1 MYKYKSNSLVLFI
14 FFSCSSED
22 NESETTDPVLTASD
36 FSPNSEGSYWVYNVD
51 STSSDLPEMDFS
63 SIDSLYIVSTSNAA
77 YILEA
82 NNGIGADGSMNSI
95 LTSGSLS
102 TTDTTLIYSGALDLP
117 IDIVIDQA
125 LEISDLILIDLEA
138 DNGSVLSTIEGAFT
152 ETIDIQGSMIPI
164 NVNFELFSAKEDLY
178 DSKIVNGVSYTN
190 VYEGTLN
197 FNLSVTGTITIFGFG
212 QNINIIESQNILSIK
227 YYYGANLG
235 LLRAESEQGFE
246 LAPEVIALID
256 QTSGG
261 NEFPSSATVNGVE
274 ALINY
279 VIY

>member
-1 MYKYKSNSLVLFI
+1 MRHLFLFLVLFI

-117 IDIVIDQA
+117 IDIVVDQA

-261 NEFPSSATVNGVE
+261 NEFPSSATVTGVE

-279 VIY
+279 VIN

>member
-1 MYKYKSNSLVLFI
+1 MRHLYLFLGLFI
-14 FFSCSSED
+14 FFNCSSED

-51 STSSDLPEMDFS
+51 STSADLPEMDFS

-117 IDIVIDQA
+117 IDIVVDQA

-138 DNGSVLSTIEGAFT
+138 DNGTVLSTIEGAFT

-212 QNINIIESQNILSIK
+212 QNINIIESQNILSIR

-256 QTSGG
+256 QTGGG
-261 NEFPSSATVNGVE
+261 NEFPSSATVTGVE

-279 VIY
+279 VIN

>member
-1 MYKYKSNSLVLFI
+1 MRHLYLFLGLFI
-14 FFSCSSED
+14 FLNCSSED

-36 FSPNSEGSYWVYNVD
+36 FSPNSEGSYWIYNVD
-51 STSSDLPEMDFS
+51 STSDDLPEMDFTS
-63 SIDSLYIVSTSNAA
+63 NDSLYIVSTSNAA
-77 YILEA
+77 YTLDA
-82 NNGIGADGSMNSI
+82 NNGMGADGSINSI

-102 TTDTTLIYSGALDLP
+102 TTATTLTYSGALDLP
-117 IDIVIDQA
+117 IDIVVDQA

-138 DNGSVLSTIEGAFT
+138 DNGTVLSTIEGAFT

-212 QNINIIESQNILSIK
+212 QNINIIESQNILSIR
-227 YYYGANLG
+227 YYYGANIG

-256 QTSGG
+256 QTGGG
-261 NEFPSSATVNGVE
+261 NEFPSSATVTGVE

-279 VIY
+279 EIN

>member
-1 MYKYKSNSLVLFI
+1 MRHLYLFLVLFI

-77 YILEA
+77 YTLEA

-102 TTDTTLIYSGALDLP
+102 TTDTTLTYSGALDLP
-117 IDIVIDQA
+117 IDIVVDQA

-138 DNGSVLSTIEGAFT
+138 DNGSVLSAIEGAFT

>member
-1 MYKYKSNSLVLFI
+1 MRHLYLFLGLFI
-14 FFSCSSED
+14 FFNCSSED
-22 NESETTDPVLTASD
+22 NESETTYPVLTASD
-36 FSPNSEGSYWVYNVD
+36 FSPNSEGSYWMYNVD
-51 STSSDLPEMDFS
+51 SASADLPEMDFS

-77 YILEA
+77 YTLEA

-102 TTDTTLIYSGALDLP
+102 TTDTTLTYSGALDLP
-117 IDIVIDQA
+117 IDIVVDQA

-212 QNINIIESQNILSIK
+212 QNINIIESQNILSIR

>member
-1 MYKYKSNSLVLFI
+1 MRHLYLFLGLFI
-14 FFSCSSED
+14 FFNCSSED

-117 IDIVIDQA
+117 IDIVVDQA

-279 VIY
+279 VIN

>member
-1 MYKYKSNSLVLFI
+1 MRHLYLFLGLFI
-14 FFSCSSED
+14 FFNCSSED
-22 NESETTDPVLTASD
+22 NESETTYPVLTASD
-36 FSPNSEGSYWVYNVD
+36 FSPNSEGSYWMYNVD
-51 STSSDLPEMDFS
+51 SASADLPEMDFS

-77 YILEA
+77 YTLEA

-117 IDIVIDQA
+117 IDIVVDQA

-212 QNINIIESQNILSIK
+212 QNINIIESQNILSIR
-227 YYYGANLG
+227 YYYGANIG

-261 NEFPSSATVNGVE
+261 NEFPSSATVTGVE

-279 VIY
+279 VIN

>member
-1 MYKYKSNSLVLFI
+1 MRHLYLFLGLFI
-14 FFSCSSED
+14 FFNCSSED

-36 FSPNSEGSYWVYNVD
+36 FSPNSEGSYWLYNVD

-117 IDIVIDQA
+117 IDIVVDQA

>member
-1 MYKYKSNSLVLFI
+1 MRHLYLFLGLFI
-14 FFSCSSED
+14 FFNCSSED

-36 FSPNSEGSYWVYNVD
+36 FSPNSEGSYWLYNVD

-117 IDIVIDQA
+117 IDIVVDQA

-164 NVNFELFSAKEDLY
+164 NVNFELFSAKEVLY

-212 QNINIIESQNILSIK
+212 QNINIIESQNILSIR

-279 VIY
+279 VIN

>member
-1 MYKYKSNSLVLFI
+1 MRHLYLFLVLFI
-14 FFSCSSED
+14 FFNCSSED

-117 IDIVIDQA
+117 IDIVVDQA

-261 NEFPSSATVNGVE
+261 NEFPSSATVTGVE

-279 VIY
+279 VIN

>member
-1 MYKYKSNSLVLFI
+1 MRHLYLFLVLFI
-14 FFSCSSED
+14 FFNCSSED

-212 QNINIIESQNILSIK
+212 QNINIIESQNILSIR
-227 YYYGANLG
+227 YYYGANIG

-256 QTSGG
+256 QTGGG
-261 NEFPSSATVNGVE
+261 NEFPSSATVTGVE

-279 VIY
+279 EIN

>member
-1 MYKYKSNSLVLFI
+1 MRHLYLFLGLFI
-14 FFSCSSED
+14 FFNCSSDD
-22 NESETTDPVLTASD
+22 NESETTYPVLTASD
-36 FSPNSEGSYWVYNVD
+36 FSPNSEGSYLMYNVD
-51 STSSDLPEMDFS
+51 SASADLPEMDFS

-117 IDIVIDQA
+117 IDIVVDQA

-138 DNGSVLSTIEGAFT
+138 DNGSILSTIEGAFT

-212 QNINIIESQNILSIK
+212 QNINIIESQNILSIR

-279 VIY
+279 VIN

>member
-1 MYKYKSNSLVLFI
+1 MRHLYLFLGLFI
-14 FFSCSSED
+14 FFNCSSED
-22 NESETTDPVLTASD
+22 NESETTYPVLTASD
-36 FSPNSEGSYWVYNVD
+36 FSPNSEGSYWMYNVD
-51 STSSDLPEMDFS
+51 SASADLPEMDFS

-77 YILEA
+77 YTLEA

-117 IDIVIDQA
+117 IDIVVDQA

-138 DNGSVLSTIEGAFT
+138 DNGSVLSAIEGAFT

-212 QNINIIESQNILSIK
+212 QNINIIESQNILSIR

-256 QTSGG
+256 QTGGG
-261 NEFPSSATVNGVE
+261 NEFPSSATVTGVE

-279 VIY
+279 VIN

>member
-1 MYKYKSNSLVLFI
+1 MRHLYLFLVLFI

-51 STSSDLPEMDFS
+51 STSSDLPEMDFN

-117 IDIVIDQA
+117 IDIVVDQA

-164 NVNFELFSAKEDLY
+164 NVNFELFSAKEDL
-178 DSKIVNGVSYTN
+178 
-190 VYEGTLN
+190 
-197 FNLSVTGTITIFGFG
+197 
-212 QNINIIESQNILSIK
+212 
-227 YYYGANLG
+227 
-235 LLRAESEQGFE
+235 
-246 LAPEVIALID
+246 
-256 QTSGG
+256 
-261 NEFPSSATVNGVE
+261 
-274 ALINY
+274 
-279 VIY
+279 

>member
-1 MYKYKSNSLVLFI
+1 MRHLYLFLGLFI
-14 FFSCSSED
+14 FFNCSSED

-117 IDIVIDQA
+117 IDIVVDQA

-261 NEFPSSATVNGVE
+261 NEFPSSATVTGVE

-279 VIY
+279 VIN

>member
-1 MYKYKSNSLVLFI
+1 MRHSYLFLVLFI

-117 IDIVIDQA
+117 IDIVVDQA

-164 NVNFELFSAKEDLY
+164 NVNFELFSAKEVLY

-190 VYEGTLN
+190 VYEGTLS
-197 FNLSVTGTITIFGFG
+197 FNLSVTGTFSGIFT
-212 QNINIIESQNILSIK
+212 INILEPQDILSIR
-227 YYYGANLG
+227 YFYGANIG
-235 LLRAESEQGFE
+235 LLRAESSQGFE
-246 LAPEVIALID
+246 LAPEIIALIA
-256 QTSGG
+256 QTGGG
-261 NEFPSSATVNGVE
+261 NELPSSAAVNGVE
-274 ALINY
+274 ALSNY
-279 VIY
+279 VIN

>member
-1 MYKYKSNSLVLFI
+1 MRHLYLFLGLFI
-14 FFSCSSED
+14 FFNCSSED
-22 NESETTDPVLTASD
+22 NESETTYPVLTASD
-36 FSPNSEGSYWVYNVD
+36 FSPNSEGSYWMYNVD
-51 STSSDLPEMDFS
+51 SASADLPEMDFS

-77 YILEA
+77 YTLEA

-138 DNGSVLSTIEGAFT
+138 DNGSVLSAIEGAFT

-212 QNINIIESQNILSIK
+212 QNINIIESQNILSIR
-227 YYYGANLG
+227 YYYGANIG

-256 QTSGG
+256 QTGGG
-261 NEFPSSATVNGVE
+261 NEFPSSATVTGVE

-279 VIY
+279 EIN

>member
-1 MYKYKSNSLVLFI
+1 MRHLYLFLGLFI
-14 FFSCSSED
+14 FWNCSSED

-36 FSPNSEGSYWVYNVD
+36 FSPNSEGSYWIYNVD
-51 STSSDLPEMDFS
+51 STSDDLPEMDFTS
-63 SIDSLYIVSTSNAA
+63 NDSLYIVSTSNAA
-77 YILEA
+77 YTLDA
-82 NNGIGADGSMNSI
+82 NNGMGADGSINSI

-102 TTDTTLIYSGALDLP
+102 TTATTLTYSGALDLP
-117 IDIVIDQA
+117 IDIVVDQA

-212 QNINIIESQNILSIK
+212 QNINIIESQNILSIR

-256 QTSGG
+256 QTGGG
-261 NEFPSSATVNGVE
+261 NEFPSSATVTGVE

-279 VIY
+279 EIN

>member
-1 MYKYKSNSLVLFI
+1 MRHLYLFLGLFI
-14 FFSCSSED
+14 FLNCSSED

-77 YILEA
+77 YTLEA

-117 IDIVIDQA
+117 IDIVVDQA

-279 VIY
+279 VIN

>member
-1 MYKYKSNSLVLFI
+1 MRHLYLFLGLFI
-14 FFSCSSED
+14 FLNCSSED

-36 FSPNSEGSYWVYNVD
+36 FSPNSEGSYWIYNVD
-51 STSSDLPEMDFS
+51 STSDDLPEMDFTS
-63 SIDSLYIVSTSNAA
+63 NDSLYIVSTSNAA
-77 YILEA
+77 YTLDA
-82 NNGIGADGSMNSI
+82 NNGMGADGSINSI

-102 TTDTTLIYSGALDLP
+102 TTATTLTYSGALDLP
-117 IDIVIDQA
+117 IDIVVDQA

-138 DNGSVLSTIEGAFT
+138 DNGTVLSTIEGAFT

-212 QNINIIESQNILSIK
+212 QNINIIESQNILSIR

-261 NEFPSSATVNGVE
+261 NEFPSSATVTGVE

-279 VIY
+279 EIN

>member
-1 MYKYKSNSLVLFI
+1 MRHLYLFLVLFI
-14 FFSCSSED
+14 FFNCSSED

-117 IDIVIDQA
+117 IDIVVDQA

-212 QNINIIESQNILSIK
+212 QNINIIESQNILSIR

-261 NEFPSSATVNGVE
+261 NEFPSSATVTGVE

-279 VIY
+279 VIN

>member
-1 MYKYKSNSLVLFI
+1 MRHLYLFLGLFI
-14 FFSCSSED
+14 FFNCSSED
-22 NESETTDPVLTASD
+22 NESETTYPVLTASD
-36 FSPNSEGSYWVYNVD
+36 FSPNSEGSYWMYNVD
-51 STSSDLPEMDFS
+51 SASADLPEMDFS

-77 YILEA
+77 YTLEA

-102 TTDTTLIYSGALDLP
+102 TTDTTLTYSGALDLP
-117 IDIVIDQA
+117 IDIVVDQA

>member
-1 MYKYKSNSLVLFI
+1 MRHLYLFLVLFI

-117 IDIVIDQA
+117 IDIVVDQA

-164 NVNFELFSAKEDLY
+164 NVNFELFSAKEVLY

>member
-1 MYKYKSNSLVLFI
+1 MRHLYLFLVLFI

-77 YILEA
+77 YTLEA

-117 IDIVIDQA
+117 IDIVVDQA

-212 QNINIIESQNILSIK
+212 QNINIIESQNILSIR

-261 NEFPSSATVNGVE
+261 NEFPSSATVTGVE

>member
-1 MYKYKSNSLVLFI
+1 MRHLYLFLVLFI
-14 FFSCSSED
+14 FFNCSSED

-51 STSSDLPEMDFS
+51 STSADLPEMDFS

-77 YILEA
+77 YTLEA

-117 IDIVIDQA
+117 IDIVVDQA

-212 QNINIIESQNILSIK
+212 QNINIIESQNILSIR
-227 YYYGANLG
+227 YYYGANIG

-261 NEFPSSATVNGVE
+261 NEFPSSATVTGVE

-279 VIY
+279 VIN

>member
-1 MYKYKSNSLVLFI
+1 MRHLYLFLGLFI
-14 FFSCSSED
+14 FFNCSSED

-51 STSSDLPEMDFS
+51 STSADLPEMDFS

-212 QNINIIESQNILSIK
+212 QNINIIESQNILSIR

-261 NEFPSSATVNGVE
+261 NEFQSSATVTGVE

-279 VIY
+279 VIN

>member
-1 MYKYKSNSLVLFI
+1 MRHLYLFLVLFI

-212 QNINIIESQNILSIK
+212 QNINIIESQNILSIR

-235 LLRAESEQGFE
+235 LRRAESEQGFE

-279 VIY
+279 VIN

>member
-1 MYKYKSNSLVLFI
+1 MRNLYLFLILFI

-117 IDIVIDQA
+117 IDIVVDQA

-212 QNINIIESQNILSIK
+212 QNINIIESQNILSIR

-279 VIY
+279 VIN

>member
-1 MYKYKSNSLVLFI
+1 MRHLYLFLGLFI
-14 FFSCSSED
+14 FLNCSSED

-36 FSPNSEGSYWVYNVD
+36 FSPNSEGSYWIYNVD
-51 STSSDLPEMDFS
+51 STSDDLPEMDFTS
-63 SIDSLYIVSTSNAA
+63 NDSLYIVSTSNAA
-77 YILEA
+77 YTLDA
-82 NNGIGADGSMNSI
+82 NNGMGADGSINSI

-102 TTDTTLIYSGALDLP
+102 TTATTLTYSGALDLP
-117 IDIVIDQA
+117 IDIVVDQA

-138 DNGSVLSTIEGAFT
+138 DNGTVLSTIEGAFT

-212 QNINIIESQNILSIK
+212 QNINIIESQNILSIR
-227 YYYGANLG
+227 YYYGANIG

-256 QTSGG
+256 QTGGG
-261 NEFPSSATVNGVE
+261 NEFPSSATVTGVE
-274 ALINY
+274 TLINY
-279 VIY
+279 EIN

>member
-1 MYKYKSNSLVLFI
+1 MRHLYLFLVLFI
-14 FFSCSSED
+14 YFNCSSED

-51 STSSDLPEMDFS
+51 STSADLPEMDFS

-77 YILEA
+77 YTLEA

-212 QNINIIESQNILSIK
+212 QNINIIESQNILSIR

-261 NEFPSSATVNGVE
+261 NEFQSSATVTGVE

-279 VIY
+279 VIN

>member
-1 MYKYKSNSLVLFI
+1 MRHLYLFLGLFI
-14 FFSCSSED
+14 FLNCSSED

-36 FSPNSEGSYWVYNVD
+36 FSPNSEGSYWIYNVD
-51 STSSDLPEMDFS
+51 STSDDLPEMDFTS
-63 SIDSLYIVSTSNAA
+63 NDSLYIVSTSNAA
-77 YILEA
+77 YTLDA
-82 NNGIGADGSMNSI
+82 NNGMGADGSMNSI

-102 TTDTTLIYSGALDLP
+102 TTDTTLTYSGALDLP
-117 IDIVIDQA
+117 IDIVLDQA

-138 DNGSVLSTIEGAFT
+138 NNGTVLSTIEGAFT
-152 ETIDIQGSMIPI
+152 ETIEIQGSMIPL

-212 QNINIIESQNILSIK
+212 QNINIIESQNILSIR
-227 YYYGANLG
+227 YYYGANIG
-235 LLRAESEQGFE
+235 LLRTESEQGFE
-246 LAPEVIALID
+246 LAPEIIALID
-256 QTSGG
+256 QTGGG
-261 NEFPSSATVNGVE
+261 NEFPSSATVTGVE

-279 VIY
+279 EIN

>member
-1 MYKYKSNSLVLFI
+1 MRHLYLFLVLFI
-14 FFSCSSED
+14 YFNCSSED

-51 STSSDLPEMDFS
+51 STSADLPEMDFS

-77 YILEA
+77 YTLEA

-117 IDIVIDQA
+117 IDIVVDQA

-261 NEFPSSATVNGVE
+261 NEFQSSATVTGVE

-279 VIY
+279 VIN

>member
-1 MYKYKSNSLVLFI
+1 MRHLYLFLGLFI
-14 FFSCSSED
+14 FFNCSSED
-22 NESETTDPVLTASD
+22 NESETTYPVLTASD
-36 FSPNSEGSYWVYNVD
+36 FSPNSEGSYWMYNVD
-51 STSSDLPEMDFS
+51 SASADLPEMDFS

-77 YILEA
+77 YTLEA

-117 IDIVIDQA
+117 IDIVVDQA

-138 DNGSVLSTIEGAFT
+138 DNGSVLSAIEGAFT

-256 QTSGG
+256 QTGGG
-261 NEFPSSATVNGVE
+261 NEFPSSATVTGVE

-279 VIY
+279 VIN

>member
-1 MYKYKSNSLVLFI
+1 MRHLYLFLGLFI
-14 FFSCSSED
+14 FFNCSSED
-22 NESETTDPVLTASD
+22 NESETTYPVLTASD
-36 FSPNSEGSYWVYNVD
+36 FSPNSEGSYWMYNVD
-51 STSSDLPEMDFS
+51 SASADLPEMDFS

-102 TTDTTLIYSGALDLP
+102 TTDTTLTYSGALDLP
-117 IDIVIDQA
+117 IDIVVDQA

-138 DNGSVLSTIEGAFT
+138 DNGSVLSAIEGAFT

-212 QNINIIESQNILSIK
+212 QNINIIESQNILSIR
-227 YYYGANLG
+227 YYYGANIG

-256 QTSGG
+256 QTGGG
-261 NEFPSSATVNGVE
+261 NEFPSSATVTGVE

-279 VIY
+279 EIN

>member
-1 MYKYKSNSLVLFI
+1 MRHLYLFLVLFI

-51 STSSDLPEMDFS
+51 STSADLPEMDFS

-117 IDIVIDQA
+117 IDIVVDQA

-261 NEFPSSATVNGVE
+261 NEFPSSATVTGVE

-279 VIY
+279 VIN

>member
-1 MYKYKSNSLVLFI
+1 MRHLYLFLGLFI
-14 FFSCSSED
+14 FFNCSSED

-51 STSSDLPEMDFS
+51 STSADLPEMDFS

-77 YILEA
+77 YTLEA

-117 IDIVIDQA
+117 IDIVVDQA

-138 DNGSVLSTIEGAFT
+138 DNGTVLSTIEGAFT

-212 QNINIIESQNILSIK
+212 QNINIIESQNILSIR

-256 QTSGG
+256 QTGGG
-261 NEFPSSATVNGVE
+261 NEFPSSATVTGVE

-279 VIY
+279 VIN

>member
-1 MYKYKSNSLVLFI
+1 MRHLYLFLGLFI
-14 FFSCSSED
+14 FFNCSSED

-51 STSSDLPEMDFS
+51 STSADLPEMDFS

-117 IDIVIDQA
+117 IDIVVDQA

-212 QNINIIESQNILSIK
+212 QNINIIESQNILSIR

-261 NEFPSSATVNGVE
+261 NEFPSSATVTGVE

-279 VIY
+279 VIN